1 MSAVVTALRG
11 DRRSGE
17 TKIRST
23 CSRLTLAGVAT
34 YRTPALSTN
43 DARWF
48 FDHGFVVRQSLVMLQ
63 RTGRLGS
70 TAIGRGAP
78 MGVEYDDVTCRHVMA
93 HQRQRLLS
101 ELLDIDAESFPAP
114 WNLSAPAFRHACRAT
129 SEHRVIIARTIAS
142 GGDTSSDAGGSA
154 SGYVIVG
161 RSAGQAYLQRLA
173 VHPIHR
179 RTGIAR
185 LLVWH
190 ASQWAGTR
198 GADSMLVNTEPT
210 NAAALALYHSLEFVT
225 LPDPLVVLERPVRA
239 TTDTK

>member
-1 MSAVVTALRG
+1 M
-11 DRRSGE
+11 
-17 TKIRST
+17 
-23 CSRLTLAGVAT
+23 AGVAT

-70 TAIGRGAP
+70 TAIGRGTP
-78 MGVEYDDVTCRHVMA
+78 IGVEYDDVTCRHVMA
-93 HQRQRLLS
+93 RQRQRLLS
-101 ELLDIDAESFPAP
+101 ELLHIDGESFATP
-114 WNLSAPAFRHACRAT
+114 WNLSPPAFRHACRAT
-129 SEHRVIIARTIAS
+129 SEHRVIIAS
-142 GGDTSSDAGGSA
+142 SSDADGSA
-154 SGYVIVG
+154 TGSAIGYVIVG

-173 VHPIHR
+173 VHPSHR

-185 LLVWH
+185 SLVWH

-210 NAAALALYHSLEFVT
+210 NAAALALYHSLGFVT
-225 LPDPLVVLERPVRA
+225 LPDPLVVLERPVH
-239 TTDTK
+239 TTAGVK

>member
-23 CSRLTLAGVAT
+23 CSKLSVAGVAI

-70 TAIGRGAP
+70 TAIGRGTP
-78 MGVEYDDVTCRHVMA
+78 VGVEYDDVTCRHVMA
-93 HQRQRLLS
+93 RQRQQLLS
-101 ELLDIDAESFPAP
+101 ELLHIDGESFAAP
-114 WNLSAPAFRHACRAT
+114 WNLSAPTFRHACHAT
-129 SEHRVIIARTIAS
+129 SEHRVIIAS
-142 GGDTSSDAGGSA
+142 SSDAGGSA
-154 SGYVIVG
+154 IGYVIVG

-173 VHPIHR
+173 VHPTHR

-185 LLVWH
+185 SLVWH
-190 ASQWAGTR
+190 ASQWACTR

-210 NAAALALYHSLEFVT
+210 NAAALALYHSLGFVT
-225 LPDPLVVLERPVRA
+225 LPDPLVVLERPVHA
-239 TTDTK
+239 TTGVK

>member
-23 CSRLTLAGVAT
+23 CSRLTVAGVAT

-70 TAIGRGAP
+70 TAIGRGTP
-78 MGVEYDDVTCRHVMA
+78 IGVEYDDVTCRHVMA
-93 HQRQRLLS
+93 RQRERLLS
-101 ELLDIDAESFPAP
+101 ELLHIDGESFAAP
-114 WNLSAPAFRHACRAT
+114 WNLSPPAFRHACRAT
-129 SEHRVIIARTIAS
+129 SEHRVIIAS
-142 GGDTSSDAGGSA
+142 SSDADGSA
-154 SGYVIVG
+154 IGYVIVG

-173 VHPIHR
+173 VHPSHR
-179 RTGIAR
+179 RSGIAR
-185 LLVWH
+185 SLVWH

-210 NAAALALYHSLEFVT
+210 NAAALALYHSLGFVT
-225 LPDPLVVLERPVRA
+225 LPDPLVVLERPVH
-239 TTDTK
+239 TTAGVK

>member
-23 CSRLTLAGVAT
+23 CSSLTLAGVAT

-70 TAIGRGAP
+70 TAIGRETP
-78 MGVEYDDVTCRHVMA
+78 IGVEYDDVTCRHVMA
-93 HQRQRLLS
+93 RQQQRLLS
-101 ELLDIDAESFPAP
+101 ELLHIDGESFAAP

-129 SEHRVIIARTIAS
+129 SEHRVIIARAIAS
-142 GGDTSSDAGGSA
+142 GGDASGSA

-161 RSAGQAYLQRLA
+161 RSADQAYLQRLA
-173 VHPIHR
+173 VHPTHR

-185 LLVWH
+185 SLVWH

-210 NAAALALYHSLEFVT
+210 NAAALALYHSLGFVT
-225 LPDPLVVLERPVRA
+225 LPDPLVVLERPVHS
-239 TTDTK
+239 TTGVK

>member
-1 MSAVVTALRG
+1 M
-11 DRRSGE
+11 
-17 TKIRST
+17 
-23 CSRLTLAGVAT
+23 AGVAT

-70 TAIGRGAP
+70 TAIGRGTP
-78 MGVEYDDVTCRHVMA
+78 IGVEYDDVTCRHVMA
-93 HQRQRLLS
+93 RQRERLLS
-101 ELLDIDAESFPAP
+101 ELLHIDGESFAAP
-114 WNLSAPAFRHACRAT
+114 WNLSPPAFRHACRAT
-129 SEHRVIIARTIAS
+129 SEHRVIIAS
-142 GGDTSSDAGGSA
+142 GSDADGSA
-154 SGYVIVG
+154 TGSAIGYVIVG

-173 VHPIHR
+173 VHPSHR

-185 LLVWH
+185 SLVWH

-210 NAAALALYHSLEFVT
+210 NAAALALYHSLGFVT
-225 LPDPLVVLERPVRA
+225 LPDPLVVLERPVY
-239 TTDTK
+239 TTAGVK

>member
-1 MSAVVTALRG
+1 M
-11 DRRSGE
+11 
-17 TKIRST
+17 
-23 CSRLTLAGVAT
+23 AGVAT

-70 TAIGRGAP
+70 TAIGRGTP
-78 MGVEYDDVTCRHVMA
+78 IGVEYDDVTCRHVMA
-93 HQRQRLLS
+93 RQRERLLS
-101 ELLDIDAESFPAP
+101 ELLHIDGESFAAP
-114 WNLSAPAFRHACRAT
+114 WNLSPPAFRHACRAT
-129 SEHRVIIARTIAS
+129 SEHRVIIAS
-142 GGDTSSDAGGSA
+142 SSDAVGSA
-154 SGYVIVG
+154 TGSAIGYVIVG

-173 VHPIHR
+173 VHPSHR

-185 LLVWH
+185 SLVWH

-210 NAAALALYHSLEFVT
+210 NAAALALYHSLGFVT
-225 LPDPLVVLERPVRA
+225 LPDPLVVLERPVH
-239 TTDTK
+239 TTAGVK

>member
-1 MSAVVTALRG
+1 M
-11 DRRSGE
+11 
-17 TKIRST
+17 
-23 CSRLTLAGVAT
+23 AGVAT

-70 TAIGRGAP
+70 TAIGRGTP
-78 MGVEYDDVTCRHVMA
+78 IGVEYDDVTCRHVMA
-93 HQRQRLLS
+93 RQRERLLS
-101 ELLDIDAESFPAP
+101 ELLHIDGESFAAP
-114 WNLSAPAFRHACRAT
+114 WNLSPPAFRHACRAT
-129 SEHRVIIARTIAS
+129 SEHRVIIAS
-142 GGDTSSDAGGSA
+142 SSDADGSA
-154 SGYVIVG
+154 TGSAIGYVIVG

-173 VHPIHR
+173 VHPSHR

-185 LLVWH
+185 SLVWH

-210 NAAALALYHSLEFVT
+210 NTAALALYHSLGFVT
-225 LPDPLVVLERPVRA
+225 LPDPLVVLERPVHA
-239 TTDTK
+239 TAGVK

>member
-17 TKIRST
+17 TRIRST
-23 CSRLTLAGVAT
+23 CSRLTVAGVAT

-48 FDHGFVVRQSLVMLQ
+48 IDHGFVVRQSLVMLQ
-63 RTGRLGS
+63 HQGRFGS
-70 TAIGRGAP
+70 LAIGRDTP
-78 MGVEYDDVTCRHVMA
+78 VGVGYNDVTCRHVMA
-93 HQRQRLLS
+93 RQRERLLS
-101 ELLDIDAESFPAP
+101 ELLVIDGESFTAP

-129 SEHRVIIARTIAS
+129 TEHRVIIAQATAS
-142 GGDTSSDAGGSA
+142 GDSA
-154 SGYVIVG
+154 IGFAIVG

-173 VHPIHR
+173 VHPTHR

-185 LLVWH
+185 SLVVQ
-190 ASQWAGTR
+190 ASQWTSAR

-210 NAAALALYHSLEFVT
+210 NKAALALYHSLGFVT
-225 LPDPLVVLERPVRA
+225 LPDPLVVLERPVHVNTGA
-239 TTDTK
+239 K

>member
-1 MSAVVTALRG
+1 M
-11 DRRSGE
+11 
-17 TKIRST
+17 
-23 CSRLTLAGVAT
+23 AGVAT

-70 TAIGRGAP
+70 TAIGRGTP
-78 MGVEYDDVTCRHVMA
+78 IGVEYDDVTCRHVMA
-93 HQRQRLLS
+93 RQRQRLLS
-101 ELLDIDAESFPAP
+101 ELLHIDGESFAAP
-114 WNLSAPAFRHACRAT
+114 WNLSAPAFRHACHAT
-129 SEHRVIIARTIAS
+129 SEHRVIIAQTIAAGDDPS
-142 GGDTSSDAGGSA
+142 GDADGCA
-154 SGYVIVG
+154 IGYVIVG

-173 VHPIHR
+173 VHPTHR

-185 LLVWH
+185 SLVWH

-210 NAAALALYHSLEFVT
+210 NAAALALYHSLEFIT
-225 LPDPLVVLERPVRA
+225 LPDPLVVLERPVHA
-239 TTDTK
+239 TTGVK

>member
-1 MSAVVTALRG
+1 M
-11 DRRSGE
+11 
-17 TKIRST
+17 
-23 CSRLTLAGVAT
+23 

-70 TAIGRGAP
+70 TAIGRGTP
-78 MGVEYDDVTCRHVMA
+78 IGVEYDDVTCRHVMA
-93 HQRQRLLS
+93 RQRERLLS
-101 ELLDIDAESFPAP
+101 ELLHIDGESFAAP
-114 WNLSAPAFRHACRAT
+114 WNLSPPAFRHACRAT
-129 SEHRVIIARTIAS
+129 SEHRVIIAS
-142 GGDTSSDAGGSA
+142 SSDADGSA
-154 SGYVIVG
+154 TGSAIGYVIVG

-173 VHPIHR
+173 VHPSHR

-185 LLVWH
+185 SLVWH

-210 NAAALALYHSLEFVT
+210 NAAALALYHSLGFVT
-225 LPDPLVVLERPVRA
+225 LPDPLVVLERPVH
-239 TTDTK
+239 TTAGVK

>member
-1 MSAVVTALRG
+1 M
-11 DRRSGE
+11 
-17 TKIRST
+17 
-23 CSRLTLAGVAT
+23 AGVAT

-70 TAIGRGAP
+70 AAIGRGTP
-78 MGVEYDDVTCRHVMA
+78 IGVEYDDVTCRHVMA
-93 HQRQRLLS
+93 RQRERLLS
-101 ELLDIDAESFPAP
+101 ELLHIDGESFAAP
-114 WNLSAPAFRHACRAT
+114 WNLSPPAFRHACRAT
-129 SEHRVIIARTIAS
+129 SEHRVIIAS
-142 GGDTSSDAGGSA
+142 SSDADGSA
-154 SGYVIVG
+154 TGSAIGYVIVG

-173 VHPIHR
+173 VHPSHR

-185 LLVWH
+185 SLVWH

-210 NAAALALYHSLEFVT
+210 NAAALALYHSLGFVT
-225 LPDPLVVLERPVRA
+225 LPDPLVVLERPVH
-239 TTDTK
+239 TTAGVK

>member
-1 MSAVVTALRG
+1 M
-11 DRRSGE
+11 
-17 TKIRST
+17 
-23 CSRLTLAGVAT
+23 AGVAT

-70 TAIGRGAP
+70 TAIGRGTP
-78 MGVEYDDVTCRHVMA
+78 IGVEYDDVTCRHVMA
-93 HQRQRLLS
+93 RQRQRLLS
-101 ELLDIDAESFPAP
+101 ELLHIDGESFPAP
-114 WNLSAPAFRHACRAT
+114 WNLTAPAFRHACRAT
-129 SEHRVIIARTIAS
+129 SEHRVIIAS
-142 GGDTSSDAGGSA
+142 SSDADGSA
-154 SGYVIVG
+154 TGSAIGYVIVG

-173 VHPIHR
+173 VHPSHR

-185 LLVWH
+185 SLVWH

-210 NAAALALYHSLEFVT
+210 NAAALALYHSLGFVT
-225 LPDPLVVLERPVRA
+225 LPDPLVVLERPVH
-239 TTDTK
+239 TTAGVK

>member
-1 MSAVVTALRG
+1 M
-11 DRRSGE
+11 
-17 TKIRST
+17 
-23 CSRLTLAGVAT
+23 AGVAT

-70 TAIGRGAP
+70 TAIGRGTP
-78 MGVEYDDVTCRHVMA
+78 IGVEYDDVTCRHVMA
-93 HQRQRLLS
+93 RQRERLLS
-101 ELLDIDAESFPAP
+101 ELLHIDGESFVAP
-114 WNLSAPAFRHACRAT
+114 WNLSPPAFRHACRAT
-129 SEHRVIIARTIAS
+129 SEHRVIIAS
-142 GGDTSSDAGGSA
+142 SSDADGSA
-154 SGYVIVG
+154 TGSAIGYVIVG

-173 VHPIHR
+173 VHPSHR

-185 LLVWH
+185 SLVWH

-210 NAAALALYHSLEFVT
+210 NAAALALYHSLGFVT
-225 LPDPLVVLERPVRA
+225 LPDPLVVLERPVH
-239 TTDTK
+239 TTVGVK

>member
-1 MSAVVTALRG
+1 M
-11 DRRSGE
+11 
-17 TKIRST
+17 
-23 CSRLTLAGVAT
+23 AGVAT

-70 TAIGRGAP
+70 TAIGRGTP
-78 MGVEYDDVTCRHVMA
+78 IGVEYDDVTCRHVMA
-93 HQRQRLLS
+93 RQRERLLS
-101 ELLDIDAESFPAP
+101 ELLHIDGESFAAP
-114 WNLSAPAFRHACRAT
+114 WNLSPPAFRHACRAT
-129 SEHRVIIARTIAS
+129 SEHRVIIAS
-142 GGDTSSDAGGSA
+142 SSDADGSA
-154 SGYVIVG
+154 TGSAIGYVIVG

-173 VHPIHR
+173 VHQSHR

-185 LLVWH
+185 SLVWH

-210 NAAALALYHSLEFVT
+210 NAAALALYHSLGFVT
-225 LPDPLVVLERPVRA
+225 LPDPLVVLERPVH
-239 TTDTK
+239 TTAGVK

>member
-1 MSAVVTALRG
+1 M
-11 DRRSGE
+11 
-17 TKIRST
+17 
-23 CSRLTLAGVAT
+23 AGVAT

-70 TAIGRGAP
+70 TAIGRGTP
-78 MGVEYDDVTCRHVMA
+78 VGVEYDDMTCRHVMA
-93 HQRQRLLS
+93 RQRERLLS
-101 ELLDIDAESFPAP
+101 ELLHIDGESFAAP

-129 SEHRVIIARTIAS
+129 SEHRVIIARAIAA
-142 GGDTSSDAGGSA
+142 GGDTSGDAGGFA

-173 VHPIHR
+173 VHPTHR
-179 RTGIAR
+179 RSGIAR
-185 LLVWH
+185 SLVWH

-210 NAAALALYHSLEFVT
+210 NAAALALYHSLGFVT
-225 LPDPLVVLERPVRA
+225 LPDSLVVLERPVHA
-239 TTDTK
+239 TAGVK

>member
-1 MSAVVTALRG
+1 M
-11 DRRSGE
+11 
-17 TKIRST
+17 
-23 CSRLTLAGVAT
+23 AGVAT

-70 TAIGRGAP
+70 TAIGRGTP
-78 MGVEYDDVTCRHVMA
+78 IGVEYDDVTCRHVMA
-93 HQRQRLLS
+93 RQRERLLS
-101 ELLDIDAESFPAP
+101 ELLHIDGESFAAP
-114 WNLSAPAFRHACRAT
+114 WNLSPPAFRHACRAT
-129 SEHRVIIARTIAS
+129 SEHRVIIAS
-142 GGDTSSDAGGSA
+142 SSDADGSA
-154 SGYVIVG
+154 TGSAIGYVIVG

-173 VHPIHR
+173 VHPSHR

-185 LLVWH
+185 SLVWH

-210 NAAALALYHSLEFVT
+210 NAAALALYHSLGFVT
-225 LPDPLVVLERPVRA
+225 LPDPLVVLERPVH
-239 TTDTK
+239 TTAGVK

>member
-1 MSAVVTALRG
+1 M
-11 DRRSGE
+11 
-17 TKIRST
+17 
-23 CSRLTLAGVAT
+23 AGVAT

-70 TAIGRGAP
+70 TAIGRGTP
-78 MGVEYDDVTCRHVMA
+78 IGVEYDDVTCRHVMA
-93 HQRQRLLS
+93 RQRERLLS
-101 ELLDIDAESFPAP
+101 ELLHIDGESFAAP
-114 WNLSAPAFRHACRAT
+114 WNLSPPAFRHACRAT
-129 SEHRVIIARTIAS
+129 SEHRVIIAS
-142 GGDTSSDAGGSA
+142 SSDADGSA
-154 SGYVIVG
+154 IGYVIVG

-173 VHPIHR
+173 VHPSHR

-185 LLVWH
+185 SLVWH

-210 NAAALALYHSLEFVT
+210 NAAALALYHSLGFVT
-225 LPDPLVVLERPVRA
+225 LPDPLVVLERPVH
-239 TTDTK
+239 TTAGVK

>member
-23 CSRLTLAGVAT
+23 CSRLTVAGVAT

-70 TAIGRGAP
+70 TAIGRGTP
-78 MGVEYDDVTCRHVMA
+78 IGVEYDDVTCRHVMA
-93 HQRQRLLS
+93 RQRERLLS
-101 ELLDIDAESFPAP
+101 ELLHIDGESFAAP
-114 WNLSAPAFRHACRAT
+114 WNLSPPAFRHACRAT
-129 SEHRVIIARTIAS
+129 SEHRVIIAS
-142 GGDTSSDAGGSA
+142 SSDADGSA
-154 SGYVIVG
+154 IGYVIVG

-173 VHPIHR
+173 VHPSHR

-185 LLVWH
+185 SLVWH

-210 NAAALALYHSLEFVT
+210 NAAALALYHSLGFVT
-225 LPDPLVVLERPVRA
+225 LPDPLVVLERPVH
-239 TTDTK
+239 TTAGVK

>member
-23 CSRLTLAGVAT
+23 CSRLTVAGVAT

-70 TAIGRGAP
+70 TAIGRGTP
-78 MGVEYDDVTCRHVMA
+78 IGVEYDDVTCRHVMA
-93 HQRQRLLS
+93 RQRERLLS
-101 ELLDIDAESFPAP
+101 ELLHIDGESFAAP
-114 WNLSAPAFRHACRAT
+114 WNLSPPAFRHACRAT
-129 SEHRVIIARTIAS
+129 SEHRVIIAS
-142 GGDTSSDAGGSA
+142 SSDADGSA
-154 SGYVIVG
+154 TGSAIGYVIVG

-173 VHPIHR
+173 VHPSHR

-185 LLVWH
+185 SLVWH

-210 NAAALALYHSLEFVT
+210 NAAALALYHSLWFVT
-225 LPDPLVVLERPVRA
+225 LPDPLVVLERPVH
-239 TTDTK
+239 TTAGVK

>member
-1 MSAVVTALRG
+1 VSAVVTALRG

-23 CSRLTLAGVAT
+23 CSRLTVAGVAI

-63 RTGRLGS
+63 STGRLGS
-70 TAIGRGAP
+70 TAIGRGTP
-78 MGVEYDDVTCRHVMA
+78 IGVEYDDVTCRHVMA
-93 HQRQRLLS
+93 RQRQRLLS
-101 ELLDIDAESFPAP
+101 ELLHIDGESFAAP
-114 WNLSAPAFRHACRAT
+114 WNLSPPAFRHACRAT
-129 SEHRVIIARTIAS
+129 SEHRVIIAS
-142 GGDTSSDAGGSA
+142 GSDADGSA
-154 SGYVIVG
+154 IGYVIVG
-161 RSAGQAYLQRLA
+161 RSASQAYLQRLA
-173 VHPIHR
+173 VHPTHR

-185 LLVWH
+185 SLVWH

-210 NAAALALYHSLEFVT
+210 NAAALVLYHSLGFVT
-225 LPDPLVVLERPVRA
+225 LPDPLVVLERPVH
-239 TTDTK
+239 TTAGVK